1 MYCSEINI
9 RTSFV
14 LVPELQLSET
24 LPHELFLK
32 VPAFASQVRAP
43 MIQLV
48 IKWQQRLGR
57 RTSRRCMHMQ
67 IYASIGEV
75 LETFYSSVGCT
86 LPFRH
91 FCTNSRTFFHAFRV
105 KKRIRCPKDKCR
117 TGAVTSS
124 CLAFAKITE
133 SKPTLRICNTAHD
146 E

>member
-32 VPAFASQVRAP
+32 VPAFASPVRTP

-57 RTSRRCMHMQ
+57 RTSRRCTHMHM
-67 IYASIGEV
+67 YASIGEV
-75 LETFYSSVGCT
+75 VIFFIPVWGAPCPSATF
-86 LPFRH
+86 
-91 FCTNSRTFFHAFRV
+91 A
-105 KKRIRCPKDKCR
+105 RIHERFSTPC
-117 TGAVTSS
+117 V
-124 CLAFAKITE
+124 
-133 SKPTLRICNTAHD
+133 
-146 E
+146 